1 MSEEMKKKVQEIEST
16 ISNKE
21 EAAKVLGLV
30 TELIDMFATKV
41 VEVKEGQ
48 IKLEE
53 KVEDVFELL
62 SNIEEEMIEN
72 FNNEYEAQCP
82 YCGEIIPFKIPEEED
97 EEFECPMCGKVIE
110 MELLFGDD
118 DCGCGSCHDC
128 GGCGHDHDEE
138 DED

>member
-21 EAAKVLGLV
+21 ESAKVLGLV

-48 IKLEE
+48 MKLEE

-72 FNNEYEAQCP
+72 FNN
-82 YCGEIIPFKIPEEED
+82 
-97 EEFECPMCGKVIE
+97 
-110 MELLFGDD
+110 
-118 DCGCGSCHDC
+118 
-128 GGCGHDHDEE
+128 
-138 DED
+138 